1 MEALPMTITLHIEV
15 TGLIVAEHSGN
26 GSERISE
33 LFNTSRLPTPFTFD
47 RVTDVE
53 NFGARV
59 ITQIR
64 KLIPTDTVAWSA
76 ERCEEF
82 TAFKFLQASKAGR

>member
-1 MEALPMTITLHIEV
+1 MTITLHIEV
-15 TGLIVAEHSGN
+15 SGLISAEHSGQ
-26 GSERISE
+26 GSERIRE

-64 KLIPTDTVAWSA
+64 KLNPTDTVEWSA

-82 TAFKFLQASKAGR
+82 VAFKSLQSFKAGR